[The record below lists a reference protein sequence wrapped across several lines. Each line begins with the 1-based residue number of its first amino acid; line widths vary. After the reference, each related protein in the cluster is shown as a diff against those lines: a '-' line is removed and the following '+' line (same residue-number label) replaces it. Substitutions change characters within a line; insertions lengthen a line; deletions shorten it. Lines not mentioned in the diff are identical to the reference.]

1 MNMGKVERF
10 SKETRRD
17 KMVTKIEHLIHHQ
30 QHSTVHNLNR
40 RVSNIVVLL
49 IFPLLYSDAR

>member
-10 SKETRRD
+10 WKETRRD
-17 KMVTKIEHLIHHQ
+17 EMVTKIENLIHHH

-49 IFPLLYSDAR
+49 KFPLLYSDAR